1 MTTLSELWQ
10 DIGAQ
15 ASRVSSL
22 VAPPMATFTAWG
34 RVPGLASFAPQTHA
48 ADELAM
54 LGSDLEEDAII
65 DPAAI
70 HDQAFAAGHA
80 EGLAMLERAILDE
93 RASVARLAESLEAL
107 RAEPAGP
114 LAALLARTV
123 DRLVRQ
129 VVGEVAIDG
138 DRLLERARA
147 AAELIVDE
155 TAPVRMRVHP
165 ADHER
170 LAGAALPVELVP
182 DATIAPGAVSVEGT
196 DGWIEDGPAA
206 ALDRLAHLLDRMGV
220 AA

>member
-1 MTTLSELWQ
+1 MSELWQ
-10 DIGAQ
+10 DMGAQ
-15 ASRVSSL
+15 AARVSSL
-22 VAPPMATFTAWG
+22 VAPPPATFTAWG
-34 RVPGLASFAPQTHA
+34 RVPGLAAFGKQAP
-48 ADELAM
+48 DELAM

-129 VVGEVAIDG
+129 VVGEVAIDE
-138 DRLLERARA
+138 DRLLERAQA

-170 LAGAALPVELVP
+170 LTGAALPVELVP
-182 DATIAPGAVSVEGT
+182 DATIAPGAVSVEGA

-220 AA
+220 AV